1 MCAHAKEK
9 AANLEKLI
17 VLQNESRR
25 VSTRGWRVGCN
36 VSCGGD
42 VSRKIPLF
50 LFVIVQSGHSTL
62 TWRYHP
68 RKPSFLFLRSF

>member
-17 VLQNESRR
+17 VLPNESRR

-36 VSCGGD
+36 TTEGGD
-42 VSRKIPLF
+42 FSRAI
-50 LFVIVQSGHSTL
+50 
-62 TWRYHP
+62 
-68 RKPSFLFLRSF
+68 PSFFS